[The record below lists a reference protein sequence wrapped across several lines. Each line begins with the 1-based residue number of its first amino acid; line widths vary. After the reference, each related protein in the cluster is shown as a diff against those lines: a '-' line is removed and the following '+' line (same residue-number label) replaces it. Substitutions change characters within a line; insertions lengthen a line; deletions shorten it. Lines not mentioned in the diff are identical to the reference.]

1 MPLSNALRL
10 IIVLQ
15 DLTVTNK
22 LLKADWD
29 ERSSVLLTMVRDIAQ
44 IRSGVLVRLPA
55 TIAHTLHILQ
65 TLQLHPYHAQ
75 LAVNSL
81 CQSCTNCPLR

>member
-1 MPLSNALRL
+1 M
-10 IIVLQ
+10 LQ
-15 DLTVTNK
+15 DLTITNK
-22 LLKADWD
+22 LLKVDWD

-44 IRSGVLVRLPA
+44 IRSGVFISLPP
-55 TIAHTLHILQ
+55 TVAHTLHIFQ

-81 CQSCTNCPLR
+81 CQSCTNCHLR